1 MSMTS
6 QQFVFSQVRERLNR
20 AVTACG
26 FPAELGELCAR
37 QIGSPKGID
46 RLTSYIYNVRPK
58 SEELLVDEMLAISE
72 QIKGWRDKK
81 EAERLRVCAEVFSD
95 QNLGRAVN
103 NSCSPEL

>member
-1 MSMTS
+1 MTP
-6 QQFVFSQVRERLNR
+6 QQFLFSQARDRLVS
-20 AVTACG
+20 AVTSIG

-81 EAERLRVCAEVFSD
+81 EAEEAQWRYTL
-95 QNLGRAVN
+95 
-103 NSCSPEL
+103 